1 MADFGKL
8 ITEYI
13 EKNKAPEKDVF
24 TQKDITNELLNRW
37 SFELEKN
44 EMPLILVN
52 KPKFLQQKTAM
63 LITNKNIY
71 YKVLK
76 RSFWTSITQTFA
88 KPFVQVAPFSSII
101 HFQIGEHD
109 ACFGTAYVGHNL
121 EINQESVGL
130 LRMGG
135 GVFLNENIINYI
147 NSLSEYL
154 VDKGALKTKPKEY
167 AWQ

>member
-8 ITEYI
+8 IADYI
-13 EKNKAPEKDVF
+13 AKNKAPDKDVF
-24 TQKDITNELLNRW
+24 TQKDITNELLNKW
-37 SFELEKN
+37 DFELDGN
-44 EMPLILVN
+44 ETPLILVN
-52 KPKFLQQKTAM
+52 KPKALLKTAM

-76 RSFWTSITQTFA
+76 RSFWTSIAQMFA
-88 KPFVQVAPFSSII
+88 KPSVQVVPFSSIT

-109 ACFGTAYVGHNL
+109 ACFGNDYVGHNL
-121 EINQESVGL
+121 EINQEVVGL
-130 LRMGG
+130 VRMGTG
-135 GVFLNENIINYI
+135 ILLNENIIKYI

-154 VDKGALKTKPKEY
+154 VGKGALKIKPKEY